1 MHNTTE
7 AASVNTCD
15 GLAVDWRHDVL
26 YWTDTELNTLDAARL
41 DGSDHKVIISKEID
55 QPRALALDPLAG

>member
-1 MHNTTE
+1 MHNTTVV
-7 AASVNTCD
+7 ATVKTCD
-15 GLAVDWRHDVL
+15 GLAVDWQHDVL
-26 YWTDTELNTLDAARL
+26 YWTDVELNTLNAARL